1 MVIQE
6 AEKKYSISSNELLR
20 GGYTVKVPMSTKVQE
35 AAYELMKENRYFPG
49 TDNSAQGAFVLVD
62 NKSGGVLS
70 VMGGRDYVQKSL
82 NRVNVKRQP
91 GSTMKPIAVYG
102 PALEEGQFKP
112 YSLLQD
118 KLRSYGGYTPKNVD
132 GQYAK
137 KVTMYDALKD
147 SKNAA
152 AVWTLNQLGVETSKQ

>member
-62 NKSGGVLS
+62 NKSGGVFYLLWEDEI
-70 VMGGRDYVQKSL
+70 MYK
-82 NRVNVKRQP
+82 NR
-91 GSTMKPIAVYG
+91 SIA
-102 PALEEGQFKP
+102 
-112 YSLLQD
+112 
-118 KLRSYGGYTPKNVD
+118 
-132 GQYAK
+132 
-137 KVTMYDALKD
+137 
-147 SKNAA
+147 
-152 AVWTLNQLGVETSKQ
+152 